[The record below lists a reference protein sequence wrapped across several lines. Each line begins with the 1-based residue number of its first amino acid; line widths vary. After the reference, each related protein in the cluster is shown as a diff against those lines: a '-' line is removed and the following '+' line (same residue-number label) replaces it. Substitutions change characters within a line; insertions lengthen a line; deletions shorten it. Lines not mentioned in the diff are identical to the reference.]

1 MKRKAKPK
9 DGADISERQRLVTEK
24 PVKIRKSPDI
34 DKLQCRVLDSKTVI
48 YFRPNQNADEKL
60 EHFKENQGKIIS
72 SSFGF

>member
-1 MKRKAKPK
+1 MKRTAKPK
-9 DGADISERQRLVTEK
+9 DGADISERQRLVTDK
-24 PVKIRKSPDI
+24 PVKIRKSPDT
-34 DKLQCRVLDSKTVI
+34 DKLQCRVLDNKTVI